1 MEKHIFNVHYTGNA
15 KRFQG
20 ICEQIEAF
28 TKREAVEKYYANVLN
43 DNYFPEDPFN
53 INAGMIYD
61 CDGNLIADEND
72 ETIDYDGGYFYAFTA
87 PK

>member
-20 ICEQIEAF
+20 ICEPIEAF
-28 TKREAVEKYYANVLN
+28 TKREAVEKYYAAML
-43 DNYFPEDPFN
+43 DENYFPANPNTEF
-53 INAGMIYD
+53 GGYIYD